1 MCYMH
6 IELSHRRSRLLLW
19 NLSADM
25 SQNNDA
31 TIVILIN
38 NELNMQIFFEGN
50 IKVHQ

>member
-6 IELSHRRSRLLLW
+6 IEMSHRRSRFL
-19 NLSADM
+19 LSADM

-38 NELNMQIFFEGN
+38 NELNMQIVL
-50 IKVHQ
+50 KVI